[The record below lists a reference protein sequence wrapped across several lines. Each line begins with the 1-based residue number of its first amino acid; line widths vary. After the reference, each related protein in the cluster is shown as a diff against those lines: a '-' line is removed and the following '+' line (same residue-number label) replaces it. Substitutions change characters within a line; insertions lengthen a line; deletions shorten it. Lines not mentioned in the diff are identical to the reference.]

1 MRAPLLTL
9 LLLPFGA
16 LCTAAEQACDSP
28 NACNQAGSAAY
39 RAGLYAQAIEA
50 FERQLRRT
58 EQHNGDAGGAEEL
71 ALNNLMLANLK
82 AGDSGMARAWLEV
95 ALDRGFVGAA
105 TRHNL
110 AKVAAA
116 LDVPA
121 LAGSVEGHY
130 VRYAGQG
137 LWSSL
142 DIRRR
147 GQAYEASFN
156 PLRAGARVEDYGPA
170 AIGEL
175 RGRLAGA
182 GAHFRL
188 DDAGLA
194 PGCAVELLWSG
205 ADLRVLE
212 LPGEGCQNYGGA
224 GISVAGR
231 YHKTRGAAQSD

>member
-1 MRAPLLTL
+1 MRAPFLLL

-16 LCTAAEQACDSP
+16 PCTAAEQACDSP

-39 RAGLYAQAIEA
+39 RAGLYARAIEA

-58 EQHNGDAGGAEEL
+58 EQHNGDAHGAEEL

-82 AGDSGMARAWLEV
+82 AGEPGMARAWLEV
-95 ALDRGFVGAA
+95 ALERGFVGAA

-116 LDVPA
+116 LDFPA

-142 DIRRR
+142 DIRRQ
-147 GQAYEASFN
+147 GQAHVALFN
-156 PLRAGARVEDYGPA
+156 PVRAGARVEDYGPA

-175 RGRLAGA
+175 RGRLAGS
-182 GAHFRL
+182 GAHFSL
-188 DDAGLA
+188 GDAGLA

-205 ADLRVLE
+205 ADMRVLE
-212 LPGEGCQNYGGA
+212 LPGEGCQAYGGA

-231 YHKTRGAAQSD
+231 YYKTSTVARF